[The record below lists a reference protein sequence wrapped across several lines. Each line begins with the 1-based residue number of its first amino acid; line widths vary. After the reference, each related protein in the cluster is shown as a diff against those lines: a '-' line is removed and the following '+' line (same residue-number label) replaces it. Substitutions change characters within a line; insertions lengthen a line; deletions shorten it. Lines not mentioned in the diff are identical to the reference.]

1 MFKKIMVPLDGSELA
16 EAALPVVEGLATC
29 LGSEVI
35 LVQVVPS
42 PRGRSAAKFRPFS
55 ADLPVAV
62 PRAREDVEMARH
74 PIYKDQE
81 MISLKAKAKVSL
93 ARAEK
98 RLRDQG
104 IQVKV
109 DVLFGRPAEE
119 IIAYAEQAGVDVIL
133 LSTHG
138 ESGLG
143 PWNMG
148 ATAERV
154 LRGANVPVLL
164 VRPAQARVRRGDWP
178 GSL

>member
-16 EAALPVVEGLATC
+16 EVALPVVEGLATC

-55 ADLPVAV
+55 PDLPVAI
-62 PRAREDVEMARH
+62 PRAQEDVEMARH

-81 MISLKAKAKVSL
+81 MVSLKAKAKASL

-119 IIAYAEQAGVDVIL
+119 IIEYAERRGLDLVVM
-133 LSTHG
+133 STHG
-138 ESGLG
+138 ENGIG
-143 PWNMG
+143 PWAMG
-148 ATAERV
+148 GVAEKV
-154 LRGANVPVLL
+154 LRGVNTPVLL
-164 VRPAQARVRRGDWP
+164 VRPAEARVRQGDWP
-178 GSL
+178 DFR